1 MHDKETMKVGDLV
14 IPLDPEKALEPNTSS
29 VKYLNEHKSAG
40 VILKVLNG
48 GSHRKQSSYE
58 DYWAHTGMTSW
69 HTLCSLTL
77 LSP

>member
-40 VILKVLNG
+40 VI
-48 GSHRKQSSYE
+48 
-58 DYWAHTGMTSW
+58 
-69 HTLCSLTL
+69 
-77 LSP
+77 